1 VRVIALLLAVLMM
14 TGGLAQVVCA
24 SPDVAAAIDDAADVD
39 VAMVPV
45 VATVMPPPRRARADV
60 AVPPSPAH
68 GRKHAVLVFRPPRGF
83 ASR

>member
-1 VRVIALLLAVLMM
+1 VIALLLAVLMM
-14 TGGLAQVVCA
+14 TGGLAQVISA

-39 VAMVPV
+39 VAMVTEP
-45 VATVMPPPRRARADV
+45 ATVMPPQHRTTADV

-68 GRKHAVLVFRPPRGF
+68 GRRYAVRVFRPPRAF